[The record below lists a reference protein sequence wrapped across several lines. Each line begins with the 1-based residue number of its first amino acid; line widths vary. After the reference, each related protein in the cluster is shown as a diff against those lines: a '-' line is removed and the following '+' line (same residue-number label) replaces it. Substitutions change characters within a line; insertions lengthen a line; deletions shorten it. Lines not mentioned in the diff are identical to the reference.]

1 MFNFHWPWLGLL
13 LLVPV
18 LVRLLQ
24 PRKQREADRESEG
37 RQSTLLHPSPGH
49 LAGAFAMLRP
59 FSPQSAGLQGVLL
72 TLLWTALVIS
82 MMRPQ
87 WMEPYSE
94 ARTEGY
100 DLMLAID
107 ASRSMAA
114 LDFSVEGREVTR
126 MAVIKGVAGRFIAA
140 RAGDRIGLVV
150 FGDHAYT
157 LSPLTLD
164 VYAVRSLLDAVVPS
178 IVGDATAMGDAIALA
193 TKKLRERPEGSR
205 VLVLVTDGES
215 TAGFLSPTA
224 SAQLAAQE
232 GIRIYAIG
240 VGSKGMVP
248 FIENGQRTM
257 VSMEIDENTLK
268 QVAKLTGGA
277 YFRATDADA
286 LEEIYARI
294 DSLEK
299 TQAEARS
306 VMIPRPLY
314 HWPLGFAMLV
324 FLLLGFFPDGKRRY
338 LSSFRTH
345 A

>member
-18 LVRLLQ
+18 LVRLIQ
-24 PRKQREADRESEG
+24 PRRQREADRESEG

-59 FSPQSAGLQGVLL
+59 FSPQSTGIQGILL
-72 TLLWTALVIS
+72 TVLWAALVLS

-87 WMEPYSE
+87 WMESYSE

-100 DLMLAID
+100 DLMLALD

-114 LDFSVEGREVTR
+114 LDFSVDGREVTR

-140 RAGDRIGLVV
+140 RVGDRIGLVV

-164 VYAVRSLLDAVVPS
+164 VYAVRGLLDAVVPS

-257 VSMEIDENTLK
+257 VSMEIDEKTLK

-286 LEEIYARI
+286 LEEIYGRI

-314 HWPLGFAMLV
+314 HWPLGLALLIL
-324 FLLLGFFPDGKRRY
+324 LLLGLFPDGKRRN
-338 LSSFRTH
+338 LSSLRTH
-345 A
+345 V